1 MSSTP
6 AISGPQVQEPIS
18 IDHTSHPQRPSDAP
32 MVALT
37 PRNRAHFVASRSPA
51 PLASDDI
58 DHILANTH
66 QNYTHQW
73 VPAGDFSA
81 PVDPSAS
88 ADGWG
93 KMPYTSTASKM
104 SEEVLFNKAVSLAFS
119 THIMASKE
127 YAHQTTSVKEWI
139 TSFRSLRIRKPA
151 DSPATDFPSEM
162 QQVLSSSSIKEL
174 QRQGSMSTAI
184 ASKWT
189 EAYVCVNRGCQ
200 HVCAWQSAPIKSHA
214 GCNSCINL
222 LALAQGP

>member
-1 MSSTP
+1 
-6 AISGPQVQEPIS
+6 
-18 IDHTSHPQRPSDAP
+18 

-37 PRNRAHFVASRSPA
+37 PRNRAHFVASGSPA
-51 PLASDDI
+51 PFASDDL
-58 DHILANTH
+58 DHILANTQ

-81 PVDPSAS
+81 PVDPSKS

-104 SEEVLFNKAVSLAFS
+104 SEEVLLSKAASLAFS
-119 THIMASKE
+119 THSMASGE

-139 TSFRSLRIRKPA
+139 TSLRNRRVRKPA
-151 DSPATDFPSEM
+151 DPPTADFPSEM

-174 QRQGSMSTAI
+174 QRQGSMSTAS

-189 EAYVCVNRGCQ
+189 EAY
-200 HVCAWQSAPIKSHA
+200 
-214 GCNSCINL
+214 
-222 LALAQGP
+222 